1 MSSETGLELQFFD
14 IDAPATN
21 GPTAKLLLLG
31 GVGSLSPSSPPRM
44 DAALSALL
52 AAHDLVALSLLADT
66 TNEDSSASGAAAAEW
81 AAGIGADFVSIAG
94 LESETPPEASR
105 FPGNIERIGAGETEA
120 EAFRPLVKNHNGV
133 RIGVLAL
140 AERRA
145 GGFDGHADILHPLAC
160 DRVRMLQ
167 AQCDHVVVFCHAGLP
182 KANLP
187 LPEWRARYRRLV
199 DSGASVV
206 VGQPPAGVSGWEEYR
221 HGLVFYGLG
230 TLADDREGAD
240 ARSLALSLKL
250 GQNGRFT
257 YEVHML
263 ERDCGMLRFCES
275 EAAKQSINEINTLF
289 FDEKEYLTRCR
300 ALCCG
305 AYDAWTRETCA
316 AHAKGIGR
324 GLLNALLPQSADN
337 AKREDEAQ
345 LKALLENESLR
356 LAVFRALVARE
367 AEEQGGRA

>member
-1 MSSETGLELQFFD
+1 MSQETGLDLQFYD
-14 IDAPATN
+14 ADAPTEN
-21 GPTAKLLLLG
+21 GPTTKVLLLG
-31 GVGSLSPSSPPRM
+31 GVGPLAPSAPRK
-44 DAALSALL
+44 DAAVSALF
-52 AAHDLVALSLLADT
+52 AGHDLRALSLLKDAAYA
-66 TNEDSSASGAAAAEW
+66 ESGVSGKAAAEW
-81 AAGIGADFVSIAG
+81 AAGIGVDVVSLAG
-94 LESETPPEASR
+94 MEGEHCSETRDLLGGVEL
-105 FPGNIERIGAGETEA
+105 IGAGETEA
-120 EAFRPLVKNHNGV
+120 ETFRPLLRNIGGV
-133 RIGVLAL
+133 RLGVLAL

-145 GGFDGHADILHPLAC
+145 GGFDGRANILHPLAC

-167 AQCDHVVVFCHAGLP
+167 AQCDHVIVFCHAGLP

-206 VGQPPAGVSGWEEYR
+206 VGMPPAGVSGWEEYR

-263 ERDCGMLRFCES
+263 ERDCGTLRVCES
-275 EAAKQSINEINTLF
+275 EATKQSINETNALF
-289 FDEKEYLTRCR
+289 FDERAYLAQSTALCR
-300 ALCCG
+300 A
-305 AYDAWTRETCA
+305 AFDAWERETCA
-316 AHAKGIGR
+316 IHAQGFGR
-324 GLLNALLPQSADN
+324 GLLNALLPQSANN

-356 LAVFRALVARE
+356 LAVLRALVARE
-367 AEEQGGRA
+367 ATEQGGRA